1 MQSRPRIDVLH
12 PEAPLGFTLMNT
24 EDQPLG
30 EETPDFDRSVDDA
43 ASIPADLADL
53 DAKLRDAMRS
63 ERTVDPDRAASLA
76 SSVFAASVGSLP
88 AASSVVTSYP
98 IADWRRR
105 FAVGVGLATA
115 ASLAIV
121 AWIGSQ
127 STPESSQLVETPRMA
142 ATESDS
148 GTGASTEFDFP
159 GFGDGDALLVSIDSP
174 TGPEALL
181 AAVMGGDAEW
191 LDDAPSATLAVQ
203 NVRPVLDSWS
213 IDVTDVEAEIQSILA
228 GPTS

>member
-1 MQSRPRIDVLH
+1 
-12 PEAPLGFTLMNT
+12 MNN
-24 EDQPLG
+24 EDQPP
-30 EETPDFDRSVDDA
+30 EAETPDFGRVADDA
-43 ASIPADLADL
+43 ASIPAELAGL
-53 DAKLRDAMRS
+53 DSRLGDAMRG
-63 ERTVDPDRAASLA
+63 ERAVDSDRAASLA

-88 AASSVVTSYP
+88 TKSSAATSYP

-105 FAVGVGLATA
+105 LAVGAGLAAA
-115 ASLAIV
+115 ASLAIA
-121 AWIGSQ
+121 AWIQFESAPGS
-127 STPESSQLVETPRMA
+127 TRLVETPRIA
-142 ATESDS
+142 AMESDS
-148 GTGASTEFDFP
+148 GVGSTTEFDFD
-159 GFGDGDALLVSIDSP
+159 GFGDGDTLLVSIDSP

-181 AAVMGGDAEW
+181 AAVMMGGDAEW

>member
-1 MQSRPRIDVLH
+1 
-12 PEAPLGFTLMNT
+12 MNI

-30 EETPDFDRSVDDA
+30 EETPDFDRGVDDA
-43 ASIPADLADL
+43 TSIPADLVDL
-53 DAKLRDAMRS
+53 DAKLRDATRRD
-63 ERTVDPDRAASLA
+63 RTVDSDRAASLA
-76 SSVFAASVGSLP
+76 ASVFAASVGSLP
-88 AASSVVTSYP
+88 AASSTVTSYP

-115 ASLAIV
+115 ASVAIV

-127 STPESSQLVETPRMA
+127 STPDSSQLVETPRMA

-148 GTGASTEFDFP
+148 GMDASTEFDFP
-159 GFGDGDALLVSIDSP
+159 GFGDGDTLLVSIDSP

-191 LDDAPSATLAVQ
+191 LGPAPDVPATCCCCCC
-203 NVRPVLDSWS
+203 
-213 IDVTDVEAEIQSILA
+213 
-228 GPTS
+228 